1 LAVLA
6 PPILQLNLNLKQAAD
21 ATVLLTIV
29 DATGSPI
36 TNTTGFKIRA
46 QIRVN
51 PGNIVLFEWNTT
63 PGPGIGTALFTYSSD
78 LVASTVMLIL
88 TAAQTALFNWGSAQ
102 WDCILTNPAGLSTF
116 LAEGIITIDPAIT
129 M

>member
-1 LAVLA
+1 MAVLA

-21 ATVLLTIV
+21 ATVLLTVV

-51 PGNIVLFEWNTT
+51 PGNIVLFEWSTT
-63 PGPGIGTALFTYSSD
+63 PGPGIGTALFTYSNG
-78 LVASTVMLIL
+78 ASTVMLIL
-88 TAAQTALFNWGSAQ
+88 TAAQTALFTWGSAQ